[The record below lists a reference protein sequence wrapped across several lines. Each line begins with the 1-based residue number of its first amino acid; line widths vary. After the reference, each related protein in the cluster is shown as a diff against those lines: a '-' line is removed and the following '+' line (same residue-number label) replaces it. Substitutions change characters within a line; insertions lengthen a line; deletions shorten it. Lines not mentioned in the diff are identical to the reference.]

1 MAASERRLDIAGSE
15 RPLPHGA
22 ERLGAVDPAST
33 VQFTFVVRPRPGS
46 EPLPDFEHWQRT
58 PLAGRRYPSVAEFA
72 EKYGAAQDDLDAVAA
87 FARSH
92 GLKILEAN
100 PARRNVVV
108 SGTANQV
115 NAALEIE
122 LHHYRSPVPVP
133 RRRRK
138 TRASAEPASVNVHRS
153 FEGQAR
159 LPAEVAPLI
168 TAIIGLDNRKLGGT
182 NNDDPPNVTQL
193 TTDRIAQLYN
203 FPNTGAANQTVG
215 VFSGGGNYRPADI
228 TNYFAGLPAGYQT
241 APTMVDVNL
250 TVDGTTFS
258 NDAAAT
264 SSANNADLE
273 IGQDIQI
280 AAAIAQG
287 CTIAVYHSEDTE
299 DGWLAWLNAAVLPDA
314 GQPTPSTLT
323 SSWLLSRDDQ
333 NLGSTVL
340 NTLSAAFQAAAARG
354 ISVFIALG
362 DSGSEDSVGDGKVH
376 VQYPGSDPWVT
387 SCGGTTIGNVQNGP
401 PVTFEEVTWSESD
414 IGDGATGGGVSA
426 FFPAPSYQTA
436 AGITGAKDSGGTT
449 HSGRAV
455 PDLAANASPNSA
467 FSGIQVAGS
476 SVGGDGTSAVAP
488 LYAGLF
494 AVINQAFGQ
503 QMGFINPLIYQMGES
518 LFQDI
523 TVGNNDSGDGTPF
536 FKAGTGWDAC
546 TGWGRLDGTKLV
558 NGIAGA
564 LYTQTLYFL
573 MGKNTYGLDEVKVQ
587 ANYPA
592 AFWLVLEGFTPN
604 AASGLTPA
612 IAGSFTT
619 TVGAVT
625 VGPAVLELPT
635 FLDTPQRI
643 LFPCTVD
650 FPAGT
655 IADLAHGGVF
665 PDQGSDPSV
674 LAVSCSL
681 TVSGQPLSAT
691 AEMVL
696 VAGAD
701 PYFVNIDPTH
711 ENVFY
716 LSQDLRVFTVTP
728 GVNKTPISGV
738 AGAPQL
744 NPSSTTAFDT
754 SAGYGYIKALLNYL
768 NANYSDPAG
777 VDPFTL
783 FPDQWGEWDGDSS
796 VSPTT
801 IDPSHPTHT
810 PFTNYNFAVARVRLN
825 DAPSSTTP
833 KNVKVF
839 FRLFASSTS
848 DTDYL
853 PAFSYPSTLDA
864 AGHPGAPLLGIGD
877 VTIPFFATGNYE
889 GNGDFA
895 KNVDYSAGS
904 VNNTTITVGA
914 SGEVW
919 AYFGCYLNVYPTGN
933 TIGGSSVLSLLPSSH
948 CCLVAEIAY
957 DDAPIPTTGPATPS
971 PQNSDKLAQRNL
983 TVTLSDNPGPPE
995 THRVPQTFD
1004 VRPSAALS
1012 TEKGELL
1019 DYPDELMIEWGKVPV
1034 GSIANIYWPQVSAD
1048 TVLSLA
1054 GKLYSTHQ
1062 LSAADPHTIQCK
1074 VQRGVTYVPIPPGDG
1089 ENYAG
1094 LLTID
1099 LPQTVVT
1106 GQQFTVTVR
1115 RVTTRQP
1122 EPTPPPI
1129 QINAVVGD
1137 AAPGAVEKRPRR
1149 VRNWR
1154 YVTGSFA
1161 VMIPVSG
1168 PRFMLPREESTL
1180 AVMKWKLA
1188 ETPTTSRWRPVL
1200 LRYIAQLEGRVK
1212 GLGGDPG
1219 KIPPSPQGY
1228 PPPGTGGGGDH
1239 GDHHHRHEDEH
1250 TGKIGGVFYDRFG
1263 DFDGFELTTLEGRE
1277 LRFRCD
1283 HGDLEE
1289 LVLLAWRERILITVG
1304 AQPHEPH
1311 RAAWVVLRRV
1321 EDR

>member
-1 MAASERRLDIAGSE
+1 MATSEPRVDLTGSE
-15 RPLPHGA
+15 RPLPPGA
-22 ERLGAVDPAST
+22 TLLGPLDPAST

-46 EPLPDFEHWQRT
+46 EPLPGFDYWQRT

-72 EKYGAAQDDLDAVAA
+72 KKYGAAQSDLDAVAA

-92 GLKILEAN
+92 GLTVLEAN
-100 PARRNVVV
+100 AARRNVVV
-108 SGTANQV
+108 SGTASQV
-115 NAALEIE
+115 NAALDIE
-122 LHHYRSPVPVP
+122 LKQYRSPVPVP
-133 RRRRK
+133 RQRRK
-138 TRASAEPASVNVHRS
+138 GTAALESARVSVHRS
-153 FEGQAR
+153 FEGLAR
-159 LPAEVAPLI
+159 LPAELAPLV
-168 TAIIGLDNRKLGGT
+168 TAIIGLDNRKLGGV
-182 NNDDPPNVTQL
+182 NNDDPPNVVSL
-193 TTDRIAQLYN
+193 SLPRIAQLYN
-203 FPNTGAANQTVG
+203 FPNTGAADQTIG
-215 VFSGGGNYRPADI
+215 VFSGGGDYLPSDV
-228 TNYFAGLPAGYQT
+228 TNYFASLPAGYQT
-241 APTMVDVNL
+241 APTLVDVNL

-258 NDAAAT
+258 NDT
-264 SSANNADLE
+264 SAVGTANGDFE

-280 AAAIAQG
+280 SAGIAQG

-299 DGWLAWLNAAVLPDA
+299 DGWLAWLNAATLPGA

-340 NTLSAAFQAAAARG
+340 DTLSGAFQAAAARG

-387 SCGGTTIGNVQNGP
+387 SCGGTTIGNVKNGP
-401 PVTFEEVTWSESD
+401 PVTFEEVAWSESD
-414 IGDGATGGGVSA
+414 ISDGATGGGVSA
-426 FFPAPSYQTA
+426 FFAAPSYQTA
-436 AGITGAKDSGGTT
+436 AGITGATDSSGKT

-455 PDLAANASPNSA
+455 PDVAALASFKATY
-467 FSGIQVAGS
+467 SGIQIGGS
-476 SVGGDGTSAVAP
+476 SFGGNGTSAVAP

-503 QMGFINPLIYQMGES
+503 QMGFINPLIYQLGGS
-518 LFQDI
+518 LFLDI

-536 FKAGTGWDAC
+536 FSAGTGWDAC
-546 TGWGRLDGTKLV
+546 TGWGRFDGTKLI

-587 ANYPA
+587 ADYPA

-604 AASGLTPA
+604 AASGLTPT
-612 IAGSFTT
+612 ITGSFTT
-619 TVGAVT
+619 TVGPVT
-625 VGPAVLELPT
+625 VGPPVLELPT
-635 FLDTPQRI
+635 YLDTPQRI

-655 IADLAHGGVF
+655 IADQAHSGVF
-665 PDQGSDPSV
+665 PNQGTDPDV
-674 LAVSCSL
+674 LAVSCNL
-681 TVSGQPLSAT
+681 TVSGQSLGAT

-701 PYFVNIDPTH
+701 PFFVNIDPAH

-728 GVNKTPISGV
+728 GIDKTPVSGV

-744 NPSSTTAFDT
+744 SPSSTTAFDT
-754 SAGYGYIKALLNYL
+754 AAGYSYIESLLNYL
-768 NANYSDPAG
+768 NGHYSDPGG

-796 VSPTT
+796 VTPTT

-825 DAPSSTTP
+825 DAPGSTTP
-833 KNVKVF
+833 DNVKVF
-839 FRLFASSTS
+839 FRLFASSTG

-853 PAFSYPSTLDA
+853 PAFSYPSTSDA
-864 AGHPGAPLLGIGD
+864 SGHPAAPLIGIGD

-889 GNGDFA
+889 ANGDFA
-895 KNVDYSAGS
+895 KNVDYSAAS
-904 VNNTTITVGA
+904 VNNTPVTVGA

-919 AYFGCYLNVYPTGN
+919 AYFGCYLNVYATGN
-933 TIGGSSVLSLLPSSH
+933 TIGGASVLSLLPSSH

-983 TVTLSDNPGPPE
+983 AVTLSDNPGPPE

-1012 TEKGELL
+1012 TETGELL
-1019 DYPDELMIEWGKVPV
+1019 DYPDELMIDWGKVPV
-1034 GSIANIYWPQVSAD
+1034 GSIATIYWPQVSAD

-1054 GKLYSTHQ
+1054 RRLYSTHQ
-1062 LSAADPHTIQCK
+1062 LSAADPHTVQCK
-1074 VQRGVTYVPIPPGDG
+1074 VQRGVTYVPIPPREG
-1089 ENYAG
+1089 ENFAG
-1094 LLTID
+1094 LFTID

-1115 RVTTRQP
+1115 RITTRQP
-1122 EPTPPPI
+1122 EAPPPVI
-1129 QINAVVGD
+1129 EID
-1137 AAPGAVEKRPRR
+1137 EAAAGSEAARGEAERRKHPR

-1154 YVTGSFA
+1154 YVAGSFA
-1161 VMIPVSG
+1161 VSIPVSG

-1188 ETPTTSRWRPVL
+1188 ETPAASRWRPVL
-1200 LRYIAQLEGRVK
+1200 LRYIAQIEGRVK

-1219 KIPPSPQGY
+1219 KIQPSPSGY
-1228 PPPGTGGGGDH
+1228 APPGTPSHHGD
-1239 GDHHHRHEDEH
+1239 DHHHHHGH

-1263 DFDGFELTTLEGRE
+1263 DFDGFELTTLEGRHLKFHCE
-1277 LRFRCD
+1277 Q
-1283 HGDLEE
+1283 GDLED
-1289 LVLLAWRERILITVG
+1289 LVLSAWRERILISVG

-1311 RAAWVVLRRV
+1311 RAASIVLRRV
-1321 EDR
+1321 GDG

>member
-1 MAASERRLDIAGSE
+1 MATSEPRVDVAGSE
-15 RPLPHGA
+15 RPLPPGA
-22 ERLGAVDPAST
+22 TLLGAVDPAST

-46 EPLPDFEHWQRT
+46 EPLPGFDHWRRT
-58 PLAGRRYPSVAEFA
+58 PLANRRYPSVEEFA
-72 EKYGAAQDDLDAVAA
+72 KKYGAAQSDLDAVAA
-87 FARSH
+87 YARSH
-92 GLKILEAN
+92 GLKVLEAN
-100 PARRNVVV
+100 TARRNVVV
-108 SGTANQV
+108 SGTAAQV
-115 NAALEIE
+115 NTALDIE
-122 LHHYRSPVPVP
+122 LKQYRSPAPVP
-133 RRRRK
+133 RQRRK
-138 TRASAEPASVNVHRS
+138 GPAAGEPAHVNVHRS
-153 FEGQAR
+153 FEGLAR
-159 LPAEVAPLI
+159 LPAELSPLV
-168 TAIIGLDNRKLGGT
+168 TAIIGLDNRKLGGV

-193 TTDRIAQLYN
+193 TTAKVAQLYN
-203 FPNTGAANQTVG
+203 FPNTGAADQTVG
-215 VFSGGGNYRPADI
+215 IFSGGGNYRPGDI
-228 TNYFAGLPAGYQT
+228 TNYFASLPAGYQT

-258 NDAAAT
+258 NDASAT
-264 SSANNADLE
+264 SSSNNADLE

-280 AAAIAQG
+280 SAAIAQG

-299 DGWLAWLNAAVLPDA
+299 DGFLAWLNAAVLPDA

-323 SSWLLSRDDQ
+323 CSWLLSRDDQ

-340 NTLSAAFQAAAARG
+340 NTLSGAFQAAAARG

-387 SCGGTTIGNVQNGP
+387 SCGGTTIGNVKNGP
-401 PVTFEEVTWSESD
+401 PVTFDEVAWSESD
-414 IGDGATGGGVSA
+414 IFDGATGGGVSA

-436 AGITGAKDSGGTT
+436 AGITGAKDSSGVT

-455 PDLAANASPNSA
+455 PDVAANASPNSA

-503 QMGFINPLIYQMGES
+503 QIGFINPLIYQLGES
-518 LFQDI
+518 LFHDI

-536 FKAGTGWDAC
+536 FNAGTGWDAC
-546 TGWGRLDGTKLV
+546 TGWGRFDGTKLI

-587 ANYPA
+587 ADYPA

-604 AASGLTPA
+604 AASGLAPSIT
-612 IAGSFTT
+612 GSFTT
-619 TVGAVT
+619 TVGPVS

-643 LFPCTVD
+643 LFPCAVD
-650 FPAGT
+650 FPAST
-655 IADLAHGGVF
+655 IADQGHGGVF
-665 PDQGSDPSV
+665 PDQGSAPSV
-674 LAVSCSL
+674 LAVSCNL
-681 TVSGQPLSAT
+681 TVSGTPLGAT

-701 PYFVNIDPTH
+701 PYFVNINPAQN
-711 ENVFY
+711 NVFY

-728 GVNKTPISGV
+728 GVNKTPVSGV
-738 AGAPQL
+738 AGAPSL
-744 NPSSTTAFDT
+744 SPTSNTAIDT
-754 SAGYGYIKALLNYL
+754 AAGYSYVQGLLNYL
-768 NANYSDPAG
+768 NTSYSDPGG

-801 IDPSHPTHT
+801 IDPSHPTST

-825 DAPSSTTP
+825 DAPGLTTP
-833 KNVKVF
+833 ENVKVF
-839 FRLFASSTS
+839 FRLFASSTG

-853 PAFSYPSTLDA
+853 PSFSYPSTLDA
-864 AGHPGAPLLGIGD
+864 SGLPAAPLLGIGD

-889 GNGDFA
+889 ANGDFA
-895 KNVDYSAGS
+895 KNVDYSANS
-904 VNNTTITVGA
+904 VNNTTITVRS

-919 AYFGCYLNVYPTGN
+919 AYFGCYLNVYATGN
-933 TIGGSSVLSLLPSSH
+933 TIGGASVLSLLPSSH
-948 CCLVAEIAY
+948 CCLVAEIAC

-983 TVTLSDNPGPPE
+983 AVTLSDNPGPPE

-1004 VRPSAALS
+1004 VRPSPALS

-1019 DYPDELMIEWGKVPV
+1019 DYPDELMIDWGKVPV
-1034 GSIANIYWPQVSAD
+1034 GSIATIYWPQVSAD
-1048 TVLSLA
+1048 AVLSLA
-1054 GKLYSTHQ
+1054 KTLYSTHQ

-1074 VQRGVTYVPIPPGDG
+1074 VQRGVTYVPIPPGQG
-1089 ENYAG
+1089 ENFAG
-1094 LLTID
+1094 LFTID

-1115 RVTTRQP
+1115 RITTRQP

-1129 QINAVVGD
+1129 EIDEAAGAEAVRKK
-1137 AAPGAVEKRPRR
+1137 PQRI
-1149 VRNWR
+1149 RNWR

-1161 VMIPVSG
+1161 VTIPVSG

-1188 ETPTTSRWRPVL
+1188 ETPATSRWRPVL

-1219 KIPPSPQGY
+1219 KIQPSPSGYAPPRGPGGQGE
-1228 PPPGTGGGGDH
+1228 
-1239 GDHHHRHEDEH
+1239 HHRHHLHEH

-1277 LRFRCD
+1277 LRFHCD
-1283 HGDLEE
+1283 HGDLED
-1289 LVLLAWRERILITVG
+1289 LVLLAWRERILISVG
-1304 AQPHEPH
+1304 TQAHEPH
-1311 RAAWVVLRRV
+1311 RAASIVLRRV
-1321 EDR
+1321 GDR